1 MFLING
7 YKQESLAVSD
17 RATQFGD
24 GCFTQSQFV
33 IGAYPATT
41 GCLSA
46 VDDFRDFWPQ
56 LEQEMKRWQQN
67 SKMVTKVDQSR

>member
-7 YKQESLAVSD
+7 YKQESLAVAIGQRSLVMVVLPPPELS
-17 RATQFGD
+17 TE
-24 GCFTQSQFV
+24 SQFV

-46 VDDFRDFWPQ
+46 VDISCDFWPQ
-56 LEQEMKRWQQN
+56 LEQEMKTLAAEH
-67 SKMVTKVDQSR
+67 KMVY

>member
-7 YKQESLAVSD
+7 YKQDRWQQAIGQRSLVMVVLPPPELS
-17 RATQFGD
+17 TV
-24 GCFTQSQFV
+24 SQFV

-46 VDDFRDFWPQ
+46 VHDF
-56 LEQEMKRWQQN
+56 L
-67 SKMVTKVDQSR
+67 